1 VAVVVSCLVGMAMIG
16 LDFHYF
22 TDTIGG
28 AAVGTGTVLGAAFL
42 LDVDRIRGWLGRLGR

>member
-1 VAVVVSCLVGMAMIG
+1 MIG

-28 AAVGTGTVLGAAFL
+28 AAVGIGVVLGTAFL
-42 LDVDRIRGWLGRLGR
+42 LDVAVVRRWLGRLSR